1 MQLHAALYTT
11 HVSMSAPAD
20 EIISEQITDS
30 DSQEDAPAKPSPQS
44 VSIIT
49 LGKTGSGKTSLA
61 SAIAGKSA
69 EDQLQDK
76 AGWKTDTRGNR
87 SVCIQLDEVV
97 INVVDTHGMRDTS
110 QDTLDEETLE
120 IVSKYINNET
130 EGVIIVCI
138 EMHQRVNESTLE
150 ILVQLDKKFGRDIWK
165 HVVIAST
172 KADRYEE
179 NKWLESKRFGKSS
192 NTFLAEKFAEVIKE
206 QKESLKEFFT
216 ALSDQV
222 SPSCY
227 LGMTEEEF
235 DQLMIPIV
243 PSSQL
248 NELEM
253 NRMKQVGYGYWFDQ
267 LIVKCFRSRVHGG
280 SP

>member
-1 MQLHAALYTT
+1 
-11 HVSMSAPAD
+11 
-20 EIISEQITDS
+20 
-30 DSQEDAPAKPSPQS
+30 
-44 VSIIT
+44 
-49 LGKTGSGKTSLA
+49 
-61 SAIAGKSA
+61 
-69 EDQLQDK
+69 
-76 AGWKTDTRGNR
+76 
-87 SVCIQLDEVV
+87 
-97 INVVDTHGMRDTS
+97 
-110 QDTLDEETLE
+110 
-120 IVSKYINNET
+120 
-130 EGVIIVCI
+130 
-138 EMHQRVNESTLE
+138 MHQRVNESTLE
-150 ILVQLDKKFGRDIWK
+150 ILVQLDKKFGLDIWK

-267 LIVKCFRSRVHGG
+267 
-280 SP
+280 